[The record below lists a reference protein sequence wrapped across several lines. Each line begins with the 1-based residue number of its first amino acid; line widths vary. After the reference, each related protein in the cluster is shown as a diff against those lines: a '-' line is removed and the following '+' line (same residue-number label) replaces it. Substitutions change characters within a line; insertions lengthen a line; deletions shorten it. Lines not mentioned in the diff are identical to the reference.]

1 VLIFVHG
8 FNGQALATWSSFP
21 SLLTKQS
28 KFSDWDFVFFGYD
41 GLHTEAVTS
50 AVDLGQLLDMISSS
64 PSQLYGASTAS
75 PHAARR
81 HPQAYKRIVLVAHSL
96 GAVVARRAM
105 LDGYNRPRPAPWA
118 KATELFTFAPAHNG
132 AKLMSLLLETLGPAA
147 CVVPFVQLLGMFIVL
162 RDLKERSGMLN
173 TLHGD
178 LKRTYDSGTA
188 NNLRAVGTVWVR
200 NDRIVTNG
208 VLYPDPAPPPEAVL
222 GGRTHS
228 SVCKPDSS
236 FNDPVNLLVSGL

>member
-1 VLIFVHG
+1 MGPRRIRMSSHFIFDAGLPIGVGSRVWWSHKPGGCVLIFVHG

-105 LDGYNRPRPAPWA
+105 LDGYNRPRPAPW
-118 KATELFTFAPAHNG
+118 
-132 AKLMSLLLETLGPAA
+132 
-147 CVVPFVQLLGMFIVL
+147 
-162 RDLKERSGMLN
+162 
-173 TLHGD
+173 
-178 LKRTYDSGTA
+178 
-188 NNLRAVGTVWVR
+188 
-200 NDRIVTNG
+200 
-208 VLYPDPAPPPEAVL
+208 
-222 GGRTHS
+222 
-228 SVCKPDSS
+228 
-236 FNDPVNLLVSGL
+236 